1 MRRPSDAMTQ
11 TPVPHPAR
19 HENVQALLM
28 ALAHAGIHEPC
39 RLAEILGPSMMPDRV
54 RGLIAGADLPDYLAR
69 AIEHTL
75 GVPLHWLDE
84 PQPVM
89 ADVAL
94 RLLPRSLNAPQGP
107 RQSGTGALAAATPW
121 PVPEDA

>member
-1 MRRPSDAMTQ
+1 MRRPPDAMTLP
-11 TPVPHPAR
+11 PVPRPAR
-19 HENVQALLM
+19 HENVQALLR

-54 RGLIAGADLPDYLAR
+54 RGLLAGADLPDYLAR

-84 PQPVM
+84 PQRGM
-89 ADVAL
+89 ADIAL
-94 RLLPRSLNAPQGP
+94 RLLPKSRTAHQGSQTPCSGAP
-107 RQSGTGALAAATPW
+107 AAASLW
-121 PVPEDA
+121 PVSVEA